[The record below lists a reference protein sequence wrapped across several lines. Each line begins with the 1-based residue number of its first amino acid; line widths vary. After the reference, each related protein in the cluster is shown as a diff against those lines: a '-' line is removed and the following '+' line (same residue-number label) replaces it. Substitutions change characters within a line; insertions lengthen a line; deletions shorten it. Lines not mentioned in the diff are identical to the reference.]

1 MQEQDI
7 EYKGNRIC
15 RNRKLNI
22 QEQKLNK
29 QEPETE
35 NIQEPEIEY
44 TGTGNLIYKNRKC
57 NPT

>member
-1 MQEQDI
+1 MQEPDI
-7 EYKGNRIC
+7 EYTGNRTC

-44 TGTGNLIYKNRKC
+44 TGTGNLIYIQE
-57 NPT
+57 PEM

>member
-1 MQEQDI
+1 MQEPDI
-7 EYKGNRIC
+7 EYTGNRTC

-35 NIQEPEIEY
+35 NI
-44 TGTGNLIYKNRKC
+44 
-57 NPT
+57 

>member
-35 NIQEPEIEY
+35 NI
-44 TGTGNLIYKNRKC
+44 
-57 NPT
+57 

>member
-44 TGTGNLIYKNRKC
+44 TGTGNLIYIQE
-57 NPT
+57 PEM